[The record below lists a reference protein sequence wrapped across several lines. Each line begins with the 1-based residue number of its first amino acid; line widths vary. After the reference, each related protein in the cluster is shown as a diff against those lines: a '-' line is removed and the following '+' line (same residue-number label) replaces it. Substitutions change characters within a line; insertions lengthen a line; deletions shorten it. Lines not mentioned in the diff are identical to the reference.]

1 MNLIISAKI
10 VSNFEKK
17 EGQIKCVN
25 ELVRSLKTEELEIIR
40 EWADRALRDA
50 QGAQVLTD
58 EILNCSIR
66 LLHKGGDTRN
76 KPSDWRLSA
85 SSMCACS

>member
-1 MNLIISAKI
+1 MCFLYTRVCVCVCVCVRARAR
-10 VSNFEKK
+10 
-17 EGQIKCVN
+17 EGGPDKCVN
-25 ELVRSLKTEELEIIR
+25 ELVRSLTTEKLEIIR

-66 LLHKGGDTRN
+66 LLHKGGGYE
-76 KPSDWRLSA
+76 
-85 SSMCACS
+85 